1 MAARA
6 LLIAQPTERHRV
18 RMSQRQ
24 IVQALR
30 YARSLRR
37 SLSVSTDFL
46 SDISVRIKL
55 P

>member
-1 MAARA
+1 MAAPA
-6 LLIAQPTERHRV
+6 LLIAHPADRHRV

-46 SDISVRIKL
+46 SDISARVKL